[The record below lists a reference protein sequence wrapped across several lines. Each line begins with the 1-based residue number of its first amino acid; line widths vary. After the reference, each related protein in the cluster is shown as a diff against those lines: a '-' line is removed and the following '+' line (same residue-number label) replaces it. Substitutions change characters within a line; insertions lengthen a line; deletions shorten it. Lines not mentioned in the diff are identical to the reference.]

1 LTRARRPGTLAAA
14 IAAVVVA
21 AARLVVAPAGPACAA
36 DADPWLGRDK
46 ALHFGASATIAGGG
60 YGVAALIWDDTGPRL
75 AGGGALAAAAGLG
88 KELYDLGGP
97 GDASWRDL
105 AWDAIGAATGLAIAW
120 TIDRMFFQRR
130 R

>member
-1 LTRARRPGTLAAA
+1 LTSNRPGTLAATVA
-14 IAAVVVA
+14 GVVVA
-21 AARLVVAPAGPACAA
+21 ARLVAPAGPACAA
-36 DADPWLGRDK
+36 DADDPWLGRDK

-120 TIDRMFFQRR
+120 TIDRVFFQRR